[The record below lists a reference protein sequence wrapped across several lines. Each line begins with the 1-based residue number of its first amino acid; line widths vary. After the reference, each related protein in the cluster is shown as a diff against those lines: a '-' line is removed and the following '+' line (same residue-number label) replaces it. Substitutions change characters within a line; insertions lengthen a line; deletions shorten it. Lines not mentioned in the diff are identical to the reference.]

1 MANSVS
7 KHTVIKRG
15 VKMSDNKNK
24 LNKSVFEH
32 RHVIRHDFIGETLSA
47 QDFAEFQKIVN
58 QRRPYSL
65 YDFIPQHFI
74 PNFSMLPDFSRQ
86 YGN

>member
-1 MANSVS
+1 
-7 KHTVIKRG
+7 
-15 VKMSDNKNK
+15 MSDNKNK

-58 QRRPYSL
+58 QRRTYRPL
-65 YDFIPQHFI
+65 DFVTQTFL

>member
-1 MANSVS
+1 
-7 KHTVIKRG
+7 
-15 VKMSDNKNK
+15 MSDNKSENK

-58 QRRPYSL
+58 ERRPYRPS
-65 YDFIPQHFI
+65 DFVPQHFI
-74 PNFSMLPDFSRQ
+74 PDLSKVR
-86 YGN
+86 GC

>member
-1 MANSVS
+1 MDGKS
-7 KHTVIKRG
+7 KSTINRDVFK
-15 VKMSDNKNK
+15 
-24 LNKSVFEH
+24 KSH
-32 RHVIRHDFIGETLSA
+32 LIRHDFIGETLSA
-47 QDFAEFQKIVN
+47 EDFAEFQKIVN